1 MSRPALRQLPL
12 PFAIPPAPPPD
23 PARAALEQRRSDA
36 AEELAAALELLERNH
51 REARELSSAHRRQK
65 RADAAAEL
73 AAARSSGTHDAA
85 RVVSAAARKRVEAR
99 DKGRKWRETQ
109 QEARAAEKATAAAAP
124 PRNGPLARTQALP
137 VADDLAAS
145 RPRSHAVAVTLV
157 NPHADAWAVT
167 YRPPYGHPAA
177 WRNTLRE
184 LAARGRTRAYDRGA
198 PRRCTWDSLDGDA
211 TL

>member
-1 MSRPALRQLPL
+1 MTRPAVVKALVQLPL
-12 PFAIPPAPPPD
+12 PFAIPAAPPPD
-23 PARAALEQRRSDA
+23 PARVALEQRRADA

-51 REARELSSAHRRQK
+51 REARELSNASRRQK
-65 RADAAAEL
+65 RAEAAAEL
-73 AAARSSGTHDAA
+73 EAARSSGTHDAA
-85 RVVSAAARKRVEAR
+85 RIVSAA
-99 DKGRKWRETQ
+99 T
-109 QEARAAEKATAAAAP
+109 AAP
-124 PRNGPLARTQALP
+124 PRTGPLARTQALP

-177 WRNTLRE
+177 WRNTLRA

-198 PRRCTWDSLDGDA
+198 PRRCTWDSLDGDT